1 MLGQSGE
8 SSAILVFRLRELVRL
23 EMETDDYSNRVFT
36 CLDALSE
43 SRTDAAIDGLDDYQ
57 REVLECFRTLIEGPA
72 NVPMAHMDA
81 LLKRCDDLID
91 TGTDLGVKA
100 AGLVET
106 LYEVHGSIANEMEK
120 GFNDPESRE
129 VLRRYVNVRSAQIG
143 RAHA

>member
-129 VLRRYVNVRSAQIG
+129 VLRRYVNVRSAL
-143 RAHA
+143 R